1 MIKGEEHILKST
13 EWKKKTK
20 KKDWLPGQCPNKS
33 MGIRLSRQQRATC
46 YSYLLHRP
54 FPAGIGNVLT
64 FSGDRRL

>member
-33 MGIRLSRQQRATC
+33 MGIRLSRQQRTN
-46 YSYLLHRP
+46 SYLLHRP
-54 FPAGIGNVLT
+54 ISAGIGNILII
-64 FSGDRRL
+64 SGDRRL